1 MLSQATLEE
10 LQHHAVNRSPKLVE
24 FFRNIMHDLITDLVQ
39 WSAWI

>member
-24 FFRNIMHDLITDLVQ
+24 FFKEHH
-39 WSAWI
+39 A